1 MRRSKLQV
9 NLEIL
14 KALGEKGQLNL
25 THITYHTYLN
35 NKSVNEC
42 LGFLLENNLVKEH
55 ECQARKKYEITSRG
69 TEALELADRLDKIL
83 HVFD

>member
-14 KALGEKGQLNL
+14 KTLVENGKLNS

-42 LGFLLENNLVKEH
+42 LEFLIENNLVQELEYK
-55 ECQARKKYEITSRG
+55 ARKKYEITNRG
-69 TEALELADRLDKIL
+69 TEAIKLANRLDKIL
-83 HVFD
+83 HVFN

>member
-9 NLEIL
+9 NLDIL
-14 KALGEKGQLNL
+14 KTLVKNGKLNS

-42 LGFLLENNLVKEH
+42 LEFLIENNLIKEL
-55 ECQARKKYEITSRG
+55 EYKTRKKYLITNQG

-83 HVFD
+83 HVFN

>member
-1 MRRSKLQV
+1 MRRSKLEV

-14 KALGEKGQLNL
+14 KTLDENGKLNS

-42 LGFLLENNLVKEH
+42 LQFLLENNLVKELKYH
-55 ECQARKKYEITSRG
+55 SRKEYEITNRG
-69 TEALELADRLDKIL
+69 AEATKLADRLDKIL
-83 HVFD
+83 HVFN

>member
-14 KALGEKGQLNL
+14 KALGENGKLNS

-42 LGFLLENNLVKEH
+42 LDFLIENNLVKEH
-55 ECQARKKYEITSRG
+55 ECQSRKLYEITNQG
-69 TEALELADRLDKIL
+69 TEAIKLANRIDQIL